1 MKIIEGTIFRISK
14 ETADWL
20 AQSGLT
26 EQEKSL
32 VVKKIWEITNARKE
46 TKQEEIA

>member
-1 MKIIEGTIFRISK
+1 MEIIEGTIFRISQ

-32 VVKKIWEITNARKE
+32 VVKKMWEITNARKQA
-46 TKQEEIA
+46 KQEEIA